1 MRIRSA
7 VATILLLLAPCQSV
21 FAEPVRHP
29 NAVDRLDR
37 VSLVVRGVVTE
48 KTPGDKIPLDDVP
61 GVAAMWSTEKKL
73 GDVATIAVR
82 EVLKGELDRDTIH
95 VRDIRRN
102 IETPGVHVEEGQ
114 HVLLFL
120 NKTDGRY
127 AYAVG
132 EDGAVD
138 LDASPRWIPMAGA
151 TLSLLDDDK
160 ADDPQARAYLLA
172 QLRQFERLTAEEQRF
187 ALSVLIGRPG
197 EPGELIDAPPAL
209 VMSVL
214 DNARTAESVEVR
226 RQAVT
231 TAAALHRAAPDE
243 RKSDLL
249 PYLADALDDDDV
261 QVRMGAIRALQWIRD
276 GELTDEGRR
285 GYDPY
290 AEPRNQREAV
300 ARWREWVRGRAEQ

>member
-1 MRIRSA
+1 MRMY
-7 VATILLLLAPCQSV
+7 LLVVMFGLCLPKLAI
-21 FAEPVRHP
+21 AEVITAPP
-29 NAVDRLDR
+29 AQRLIYAP
-37 VSLVVRGVVTE
+37 LVVRGLVTE
-48 KTPGDKIPLDDVP
+48 KTSGDEIPLEQVP
-61 GVAAMWSTEKKL
+61 GFPAMFSTAKKL

-82 EVLKGELDRDTIH
+82 EVLKGELDRDTIR

-132 EDGAVD
+132 EDGAVN

-151 TLSLLDDDK
+151 TLSLLDEDEGDD
-160 ADDPQARAYLLA
+160 AQARAYLLA
-172 QLRQFERLTAEEQRF
+172 QLDQFEELTAEEQRF

-197 EPGELIDAPPAL
+197 EPGELIDVPPRV

-214 DNARTAESVEVR
+214 DSSRRAESAVVR

-276 GELTDEGRR
+276 GAMTDEGRR

-290 AEPRNQREAV
+290 TQPRDQREPV
-300 ARWREWVRGRAEQ
+300 ARWREWARRRAER